1 MHAIPPHR
9 LRHAVAFEVPA
20 SSKTGV
26 GDHLCNV
33 ALAREPPD
41 RPNKVLISYDAWSP
55 ATIVPSNGITEN
67 EYWSYILRCAL
78 SEMIGSRVEGS
89 TYCASAGFVTLLNS
103 RQANVPP
110 RCASRSTA
118 AIEGNA
124 PDPKMRSCRHHICVV
139 RESFNGQFL
148 SVTVAYRNAICGAV
162 CSGLTVRQHE
172 ENREKRAYCCGT
184 PSF

>member
-1 MHAIPPHR
+1 M
-9 LRHAVAFEVPA
+9 
-20 SSKTGV
+20 
-26 GDHLCNV
+26 
-33 ALAREPPD
+33 
-41 RPNKVLISYDAWSP
+41 
-55 ATIVPSNGITEN
+55 
-67 EYWSYILRCAL
+67 
-78 SEMIGSRVEGS
+78 
-89 TYCASAGFVTLLNS
+89 
-103 RQANVPP
+103 PP

-124 PDPKMRSCRHHICVV
+124 PDSICDSVDIICVV